1 MILII
6 DNYDSFT
13 YNLVDLVERYVPVKV
28 YRNDQIDLSA
38 IEQLN
43 PEGILLSPGPGKP
56 LDGKISVDIV
66 KELGSQYS
74 ILGVCLG
81 HQIIGEVFGANVIRA
96 EKPMHGKTDLIE
108 HDGNNLF
115 HELMNPLRVMRY
127 HSLLIDPSSVP
138 GSLEISAQTSEGEI
152 MGIRHKSLDIK
163 GVQFHPES
171 ILSDEG
177 DHMVNYCLNTS
188 CSRL

>member
-1 MILII
+1 
-6 DNYDSFT
+6 
-13 YNLVDLVERYVPVKV
+13 
-28 YRNDQIDLSA
+28 
-38 IEQLN
+38 
-43 PEGILLSPGPGKP
+43 
-56 LDGKISVDIV
+56 
-66 KELGSQYS
+66 
-74 ILGVCLG
+74 
-81 HQIIGEVFGANVIRA
+81 
-96 EKPMHGKTDLIE
+96 MHGKTDLIE

-171 ILSDEG
+171 IASEHGHALLKNFLDLMG
-177 DHMVNYCLNTS
+177 VDTPADAPVGPTAKALA
-188 CSRL
+188 